1 MFYAI
6 RHTTRFHY
14 ESPVTE
20 TVMEVRK
27 HPRTDANQRCLNHTL
42 RVTPR
47 ARVFSYRDYL
57 GNTVHHFDVPG
68 RYTRLVIVAESLV
81 ELEPVDD
88 PLPLGAADWAELDH
102 IVNHGDYWEM
112 LTPSQFARPS
122 RELHELR
129 DALNIRREE
138 DPLTTVISAKHK
150 IFEHFEY
157 QPSTTKVDS
166 PIDEAIRHRKGVCQD
181 FAHIYIAIM
190 RELKIPARY
199 VSGYL
204 FHSRG
209 HDRSAEG
216 ATHAWAEVLLP
227 KIGWLGIDPTNRLLA
242 CERHVRTA
250 IGRDYADVPP
260 TRGVFKGEAKG
271 ELSVTVRVTQSDA
284 PIETSGDGG
293 HSEQWTPI
301 PESEVSAEHHHQ
313 QQQQQQQ

>member
-14 ESPVTE
+14 DGPVTE

-27 HPRTDANQRCLNHTL
+27 HPRTEGNQRCLNHTL

-68 RYTRLVIVAESLV
+68 RYTRLMIVAESMV
-81 ELEPVDD
+81 ELEPLTTPT
-88 PLPLGAADWAELDH
+88 PLTSNDWAELDY
-102 IVNHGDYWEM
+102 IVHHGDYWEM

-122 RELHELR
+122 RELHGLR
-129 DALNIRREE
+129 DALGIKREE
-138 DPLTTVISAKHK
+138 DPLTTVRLAKRK
-150 IFEHFEY
+150 IHDHFDY
-157 QPSTTKVDS
+157 QTSTTKVDS
-166 PIDEAIRHRKGVCQD
+166 PIDEAIRLRKGVCQD
-181 FAHIYIAIM
+181 FAHIYIAMM
-190 RELKIPARY
+190 RELQIPARY

-204 FHSRG
+204 FHSRAV
-209 HDRSAEG
+209 DRSAEG

-271 ELSVTVRVTQSDA
+271 ELAVTVKVTQSDA
-284 PIETSGDGG
+284 PIEASGDGG
-293 HSEQWTPI
+293 HSEQWAPI
-301 PESEVSAEHHHQ
+301 PESDPTADHHLHQ
-313 QQQQQQQ
+313 QQQQ